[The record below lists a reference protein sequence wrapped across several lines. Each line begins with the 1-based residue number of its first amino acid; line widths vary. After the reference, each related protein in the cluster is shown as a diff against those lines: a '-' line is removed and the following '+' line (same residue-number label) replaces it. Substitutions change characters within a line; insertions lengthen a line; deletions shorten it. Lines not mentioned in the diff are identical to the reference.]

1 MATSSSAVRDSEKT
15 IQVSPAYRPWMML
28 FGRTALF
35 LSIQALFALAL
46 YLVGSQSAW
55 DDSTSLW
62 PFAVTLA
69 NFICMAALVRFY
81 RTEGKNYWDIFH
93 IRRENLKGDLL
104 ALLGC
109 MLIAGPAGYFP
120 NILLANWLFGDPQ
133 KALALFV
140 RPLPLWAAYTS
151 ILLFPITQGL
161 VEIALYFRYAMP
173 RLQSQGLPHWWAL
186 AISALMLGLQHFAIP
201 FVFDLRFIAW
211 RALMFIPFAFVVGI
225 MLLWRPRL
233 LPYVAVIHVLMDA
246 SFAAMLLSVAY

>member
-1 MATSSSAVRDSEKT
+1 MTTSSSAIRGSEKT
-15 IQVSPAYRPWMML
+15 IQVSPAYRPWLIL
-28 FGRTALF
+28 FGRVTLF
-35 LSIQALFALAL
+35 LCIQTLFALAL
-46 YLVGSQSAW
+46 YLVGSHSAW
-55 DDSTSLW
+55 NDSTNLW

-69 NFICMAALVRFY
+69 NFICITALVRFY
-81 RTEGKNYWDIFH
+81 RAEGKNYWDIFR
-93 IRRENLKGDLL
+93 IRHENLKGDLL

-161 VEIALYFRYAMP
+161 VEIALYFTYAMP
-173 RLQSQGLPHWWAL
+173 RLQSQGLPRWLAL
-186 AISALMLGLQHFAIP
+186 AIPALMLGFQHFAIP
-201 FVFDLRFIAW
+201 LVFDLRFIAW

-225 MLLWRPRL
+225 MLHWRPRL
-233 LPYVAVIHVLMDA
+233 LPYIAIIHILMDA